1 MSAAAARRPSTRPVL
16 VLVPP
21 PQPREFSIRFAPNSG
36 LKALL
41 RKPRNSYGWVG
52 RGTVLLDQHSL
63 RISARRLT
71 VLGLRRTIEFVH
83 QSEIGGVYREDNA
96 VRIDLL
102 GETNPAYFCFW
113 AEDAGA
119 ASEIVARIP
128 TNSTVEIEG
137 AARSGQEEPGLQLAR
152 PALVWAA
159 ACVVMIAGLIW
170 AGQGFAPQRH
180 APASSRVS
188 TAPQLTAMSMPIRAT
203 PAQPETADPGTLADL
218 ERFPAR
224 FDALALQF
232 SVAADALQ
240 NGKLSQE
247 DFADGLEQWLMP
259 QWKSLAAQLATPS
272 GEVSLLRANTDAQ
285 LQHVIDSWNQALA
298 LYVRGLR
305 DHDYREVLRAFD
317 SIRDA
322 EEYERSAHDS
332 HRRLTPKP

>member
-21 PQPREFSIRFAPNSG
+21 PQPREFSIRFAPTPG

-41 RKPRNSYGWVG
+41 RKPHNSYGWVG
-52 RGTVLLDQHSL
+52 RGMVLLDQHSL
-63 RISARRLT
+63 RITARRLT
-71 VLGLRRTIEFVH
+71 VLGLRRTIGFVH

-102 GETNPAYFCFW
+102 GETSPAYICFW

-119 ASEIVARIP
+119 ASEIVARLP
-128 TNSTVEIEG
+128 THSTVEIEG
-137 AARSGQEEPGLQLAR
+137 AARNGQEEPGLRLAR

-170 AGQGFAPQRH
+170 AGQGFAPKLH

-188 TAPQLTAMSMPIRAT
+188 TAPQLTSMSMPIRAT
-203 PAQPETADPGTLADL
+203 PAQPETADVGTMADL

-224 FDALALQF
+224 FDALTLQF
-232 SVAADALQ
+232 SVASDALQ
-240 NGKLSQE
+240 SGKLSQE

-259 QWKSLAAQLATPS
+259 QWKALAAQLASPS
-272 GEVSLLRANTDAQ
+272 GEVSTLRANADAQ
-285 LQHVIDSWNQALA
+285 LQHVIDSWTQALT
-298 LYVRGLR
+298 LYVQGLR
-305 DHDYREVLRAFD
+305 DHDYREVLRAYD

-322 EEYERSAHDS
+322 EEY
-332 HRRLTPKP
+332 RRGVGDLRQRFNRKP